1 MRRDRSHLRQVIGP
15 DERAALLEATHHER
29 ALILLIVLG
38 AEAIVPLEFW
48 NALAEA
54 VTPVNNKRPD
64 AAALMKR
71 SCGLPVLDDFPSG
84 VNTCADSSG
93 VLHFVTARTGDACGE
108 SPLRPAA
115 SP

>member
-15 DERAALLEATHHER
+15 DERAALPGATHHER

-38 AEAIVPLEFW
+38 RSRQVFRW
-48 NALAEA
+48 NFGMRSLQA

-71 SCGLPVLDDFPSG
+71 SCGLPVLDDYRASTPAPKLQVSFTSLRPG
-84 VNTCADSSG
+84 R
-93 VLHFVTARTGDACGE
+93 VTPAGQ